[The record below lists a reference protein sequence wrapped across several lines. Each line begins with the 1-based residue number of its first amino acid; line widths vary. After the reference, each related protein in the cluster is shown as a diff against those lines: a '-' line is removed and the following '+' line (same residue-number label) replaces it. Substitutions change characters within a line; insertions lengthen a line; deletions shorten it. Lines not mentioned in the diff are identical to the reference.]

1 MSLQHYLNSDYIR
14 AANRLGGRNA
24 RRKIVAYVESF
35 DDVLF
40 WSNLLRPLET
50 GEVYFEVM
58 LPSRTSLSKGKKIAL
73 SNRLGPYMIACV
85 DADYDYLLQGA
96 TPTSCKEP
104 RTPRAPSA

>member
-50 GEVYFEVM
+50 GEVYFE
-58 LPSRTSLSKGKKIAL
+58 LSLIH
-73 SNRLGPYMIACV
+73 I
-85 DADYDYLLQGA
+85 
-96 TPTSCKEP
+96 
-104 RTPRAPSA
+104 